1 MEETKI
7 TGNTDFT
14 EETVPAPKP
23 TTKEEDTPK
32 TVSVNGEDVDAELIV
47 SLINST
53 DEDGY
58 SPCFV
63 NASLERFTNIQE
75 GKALSDYTEDE
86 RTYVDGVDLS
96 NCAINVHT
104 FDGDLVNLILTF
116 DSPKDSYLREL
127 NDLCNRYRIAS
138 DELTAKETDDVAVS
152 LTVTIVPK
160 DLNGRAMMTLT
171 LPTLFC
177 RTLSDDGENAS
188 MLLQFHMNCV
198 DFLAINVTDEE
209 VTEIT
214 SDIMRQEEMG
224 TNGQLFEE

>member
-14 EETVPAPKP
+14 DDVIPAPQP
-23 TTKEEDTPK
+23 TTKEEDTPS
-32 TVSVNGEDVDAELIV
+32 TVSVNGMDVDAELIV

-53 DEDGY
+53 DKDGY
-58 SPCFV
+58 SPCLV
-63 NASLERFTNIQE
+63 NASLERFTNIQPE
-75 GKALSDYTEDE
+75 KTLSDYTEDE
-86 RTYVDGVDLS
+86 RTYIDGVDLS
-96 NCAINVHT
+96 NCAINIHT

-127 NDLCNRYRIAS
+127 NELCNRYRIAA
-138 DELTAKETDDVAVS
+138 DELTAKETDDAAVS
-152 LTVTIVPK
+152 LTITIVPK
-160 DLNGRAMMTLT
+160 DLDGRAMVTLT

-188 MLLQFHMNCV
+188 MLLQFHMGCV

>member
-14 EETVPAPKP
+14 DEVVPAPKP
-23 TTKEEDTPK
+23 TAKEDDTPK

-86 RTYVDGVDLS
+86 RTYIDGVDLS